1 MALGSINRATC
12 RHRYSARRPPSRP
25 LVQRAG
31 SEVQMTC
38 TSSARGC
45 AVRRLHARVGLD
57 TTHDAACDGKRERYS
72 CRMGSV
78 FGQTGTVGAAA
89 LLVACGGGA
98 PQVES
103 GQVTAAVIDGTP
115 SPAEHDAVLL
125 LHVEGQNG
133 IFNDCTATLISPR
146 IVVTAKHCVSLVQP
160 GDFVCR
166 GNGELV
172 QDGTGAGI
180 FGQVVDPASI
190 AFYVGTTPSSAPA
203 SHGMQV
209 VATGSPDAC
218 HDDIAMVVL
227 DQPIAVTRLV
237 ALRRSITTRVGE
249 AVTLVGYG
257 MGDLAGGIVR
267 RELADVRIL
276 DVGAADAASADSS
289 ATTPPRTFVV
299 PGATVCYGDSGGPAL
314 SSETGALVGTYSR
327 ITGDCYAVESR
338 NTYMLAS
345 GYGALVEDALAI
357 TGEAVAVEPGTGQA
371 GSAPAGG
378 GASHAG
384 GQAGS
389 IPFASA
395 ASAPAERG
403 AFKCATG
410 HGRRGPASGW
420 LSSVALVAVLWLKR
434 WSRCRGACAGER
446 CRTVRAD

>member
-1 MALGSINRATC
+1 
-12 RHRYSARRPPSRP
+12 
-25 LVQRAG
+25 
-31 SEVQMTC
+31 
-38 TSSARGC
+38 
-45 AVRRLHARVGLD
+45 
-57 TTHDAACDGKRERYS
+57 
-72 CRMGSV
+72 MGSV

-237 ALRRSITTRVGE
+237 ALELRYLARCCSNSEEPVGNQ
-249 AVTLVGYG
+249 T
-257 MGDLAGGIVR
+257 DSPC
-267 RELADVRIL
+267 ELATAEPCLSFEMTAALRAFSAGAHTSLPTMLSASCVR
-276 DVGAADAASADSS
+276 
-289 ATTPPRTFVV
+289 
-299 PGATVCYGDSGGPAL
+299 
-314 SSETGALVGTYSR
+314 
-327 ITGDCYAVESR
+327 
-338 NTYMLAS
+338 
-345 GYGALVEDALAI
+345 
-357 TGEAVAVEPGTGQA
+357 
-371 GSAPAGG
+371 
-378 GASHAG
+378 
-384 GQAGS
+384 
-389 IPFASA
+389 
-395 ASAPAERG
+395 
-403 AFKCATG
+403 
-410 HGRRGPASGW
+410 
-420 LSSVALVAVLWLKR
+420 
-434 WSRCRGACAGER
+434 
-446 CRTVRAD
+446 